1 CALSP
6 PGFPLGDKSD
16 VDSSRYTSNS
26 SIFNNYAME
35 LLISSCSRC
44 KTCDCLVYDEEIM
57 AGWTADDS
65 NLNTTCPF
73 CGNPFLPFLN
83 VEIRDLRGPGR
94 PFLKSSPSWDD
105 AASSSYSVSTGMD
118 TGTSSL

>member
-1 CALSP
+1 MNTGGEVGCLFPQSGAFVP
-6 PGFPLGDKSD
+6 PSVFLQ
-16 VDSSRYTSNS
+16 
-26 SIFNNYAME
+26 

-94 PFLKSSPSWDD
+94 
-105 AASSSYSVSTGMD
+105 
-118 TGTSSL
+118 